1 VANYKTSVSKSTN
14 KKIMLPERL
23 KDNDVKIE
31 LTQQQA
37 RDLID
42 YIFYKFHNE
51 WVPVVD
57 EPVRNRLLEIRQYLK
72 KKLF

>member
-1 VANYKTSVSKSTN
+1 
-14 KKIMLPERL
+14 MLPDRL

-37 RDLID
+37 RDLLD
-42 YIFYKFHNE
+42 FIFYKFHFKKS
-51 WVPVVD
+51 VID
-57 EPVRNRLLEIRQYLK
+57 EPIMTRLLEINEYLK